1 MFDYDKLEK
10 LSTRYEASLLFKK
23 GKKIFFY
30 YKSLNFEDNSYK
42 YYLFNNELSFT
53 KNFQILIDKFKNTN
67 GFWSLYSNNENYPIK
82 TTGIS
87 QTQLELDLFSKC
99 N

>member
-23 GKKIFFY
+23 GKKIYFY

-42 YYLFNNELSFT
+42 YYLFNMNYLLQKTF
-53 KNFQILIDKFKNTN
+53 KF
-67 GFWSLYSNNENYPIK
+67 
-82 TTGIS
+82 
-87 QTQLELDLFSKC
+87 
-99 N
+99 